1 MTKTQETI
9 WRKKMIALEERILQ
23 YFSEHNNDPS
33 RVKSPDGSFAMNAFR
48 AGYRLGRR
56 MRE

>member
-48 AGYRLGRR
+48 AGYR
-56 MRE
+56 